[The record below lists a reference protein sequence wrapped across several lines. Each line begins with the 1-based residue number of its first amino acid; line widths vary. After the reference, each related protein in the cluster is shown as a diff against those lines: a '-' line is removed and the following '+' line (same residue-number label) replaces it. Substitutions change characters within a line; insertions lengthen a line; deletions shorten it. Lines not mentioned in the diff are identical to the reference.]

1 MNLQAS
7 PQFKVKSKEDN
18 IIHLYSDGG
27 CRSTAKKGE
36 KIDDTMKSAYAFFL
50 KQGGHEKLDGE
61 ASYGKTNN
69 NQEIM
74 GLLMGLKAIKK
85 THFPVIAYLDSAY
98 VVNCLQAGW
107 WRKWEANGWT
117 KKGGLANAEEWKM
130 LIEEIRRFPFFSV
143 QKVKGH
149 SGNEY
154 NEVVDKY
161 LNKLMDELPNREKG
175 NVL

>member
-1 MNLQAS
+1 MTV
-7 PQFKVKSKEDN
+7 QFKAKGHEDN

-36 KIDDTMKSAYAFFL
+36 TIKETDKSAYAFFL
-50 KQGGHEKLDGE
+50 KQGGNEKLDGK

-74 GLLMGLKAIKK
+74 GLLMGLRAIKRPE
-85 THFPVIAYLDSAY
+85 FPVVAYLDSAY

-107 WRKWEANGWT
+107 WKKWKANGWT
-117 KKGGLANAEEWKM
+117 KKGGLANAKEWKE
-130 LIEEIRRFPFFSV
+130 LIEELERFPFFRIE
-143 QKVKGH
+143 KVKGH
-149 SGNEY
+149 SGFADY
-154 NEVVDKY
+154 NDLVDKH
-161 LNKLMDELPNREKG
+161 LNKLMDELPEIGKG

>member
-1 MNLQAS
+1 MTV
-7 PQFKVKSKEDN
+7 QFKAKGHEDN

-36 KIDDTMKSAYAFFL
+36 TIKETDKSAYAFFL
-50 KQGGHEKLDGE
+50 KQGGNEKLDGK

-74 GLLMGLKAIKK
+74 GLLMGLRAIKRPE
-85 THFPVIAYLDSAY
+85 FPVVAYLDSAY

-107 WRKWEANGWT
+107 WKKWKANGWT
-117 KKGGLANAEEWKM
+117 KKGGLANAKEWKE
-130 LIEEIRRFPFFSV
+130 LIEELERFPFFRIE
-143 QKVKGH
+143 KVKGH
-149 SGNEY
+149 SGFADY
-154 NEVVDKY
+154 NDLVDRH
-161 LNKLMDELPNREKG
+161 LNKLMDELPEIGKG

>member
-1 MNLQAS
+1 MTV
-7 PQFKVKSKEDN
+7 QFKAKGHEDN

-36 KIDDTMKSAYAFFL
+36 TIKETDKSAYAFFL
-50 KQGGHEKLDGE
+50 KQGGNEKLDGQ

-74 GLLMGLKAIKK
+74 GLLMGLRAIKRPE
-85 THFPVIAYLDSAY
+85 FPVVAYLDSAY

-107 WRKWEANGWT
+107 WKKWKANGWT
-117 KKGGLANAEEWKM
+117 KKGGLANAKEQKE
-130 LIEEIRRFPFFSV
+130 LIEELERFPFFRIE
-143 QKVKGH
+143 KVKGH
-149 SGNEY
+149 SGFADY
-154 NEVVDKY
+154 NDLVDKH
-161 LNKLMDELPNREKG
+161 LNKLMDELPEIGKG